1 MYDHGVFSFSFFVG
15 VVDVESLRVSYV
27 NLECADLSWPVEIV
41 DDVVL
46 HVQDPVI
53 VTFRDEVQEE
63 RFLLHSRHFD
73 EEVFVMLEERACG
86 VVYGDVFS
94 VNLTNLFVY
103 SLMDFPPHID
113 CLAQVL
119 EIDVEIWHQE
129 FSETEGQQQLST
141 LFHPVA
147 VCDFE
152 GAEGEGPVAEGP
164 VFHHGKLLEASR
176 VPNYEGALVYVK
188 LVGS

>member
-27 NLECADLSWPVEIV
+27 NLECADLPWSVEIV

-63 RFLLHSRHFD
+63 RLLLHSRHFD

-94 VNLTNLFVY
+94 VNLTNIFVY
-103 SLMDFPPHID
+103 SLMYFPPHIV
-113 CLAQVL
+113 CLAQML
-119 EIDVEIWHQE
+119 EVDVEIWHQE
-129 FSETEGQQQLST
+129 FSQTEG
-141 LFHPVA
+141 
-147 VCDFE
+147 E
-152 GAEGEGPVAEGP
+152 E
-164 VFHHGKLLEASR
+164 
-176 VPNYEGALVYVK
+176 
-188 LVGS
+188 

>member
-1 MYDHGVFSFSFFVG
+1 
-15 VVDVESLRVSYV
+15 
-27 NLECADLSWPVEIV
+27 
-41 DDVVL
+41 
-46 HVQDPVI
+46 
-53 VTFRDEVQEE
+53 FRDEVQEE

-73 EEVFVMLEERACG
+73 EAVFVMLEERACG

-141 LFHPVA
+141 LFQPVA

-176 VPNYEGALVYVK
+176 VPYYEGAFVYVK
-188 LVGS
+188 LVGSRAEQLKMFLDWLNIDIEHIGPPNIEDWNPDSPDDLVRVIGE